1 MSKDFIWM
9 GRVSNAAVTQLFKYP
24 ESSIR
29 KIDVSIPSP
38 TMCCSDLEDIETL
51 IAPGM
56 LIGV

>member
-1 MSKDFIWM
+1 M